1 MGKPGFVAGF
11 LVPLNRRC
19 CSRVSS
25 GGPELSAG
33 LPWRSEQCVLRTRR
47 RARASRWPREL
58 RFSAGDPSPAV
69 WRLDSASLE
78 FKVRAL
84 SQSERELM
92 SQSWESLREKT
103 RYLDIK
109 ETGKMRHA
117 LEVAF
122 VAHSGQLRRSGEPFI
137 SHPVAVTLILAD
149 LRMDVD
155 TLVAGLLH
163 DAVEDTD
170 LTFDTVE
177 GLFGRDVRNIVE
189 SETKV
194 SKIARKMKPRT
205 GNIDANGALMAPVSM
220 IAAAASAAA
229 AAASAAAAAVRSK
242 INDLRLDHDLAGG
255 DESDSSA
262 LENGFGNSQI
272 SLNGSRISDL
282 VDKRLVSA
290 ANLSKEE
297 QQAEYIRRMF
307 VSMAEDVRVIIVKL
321 ADRLHNM
328 RTLEHMPPLKQQSIA
343 QETLGIFVPLA
354 HRLGL
359 ARIATELEDLSF
371 RFLYP
376 NEYGQLS
383 EQVRIYKDRIH
394 LEMNLAQAADMLVE
408 SLENDSIVRPL
419 VRSIRTE
426 VALKN
431 LYSIYQRIIQGA
443 RLESMHDIAFV
454 RLVVELEKEHEDPV
468 FERNICY
475 HVLGRVHSLF
485 RPFPGHVKDFVAYP
499 KPNGYQSLHTLVI
512 LGPKGGFHP
521 LEVQIFTESMYV
533 QAEFGIAVE
542 FWPETKVQKTLGHEA
557 SLDGKVPQ
565 NRWQRRTEDWLRTI
579 LEYCQQY
586 SGNSKACVD
595 AVQQDLLGN
604 RVYVFTPKN
613 YILDLPKG
621 STVVDA
627 AYHIHSDVGNQ
638 MIGARVAG
646 RFVPLDYELSNAD
659 SVKII
664 TSAAAP
670 GPSREWLRYARSRT
684 AKQKIRRFLRV
695 REVKESCERGRQI
708 LRETARRLHLEELDI
723 PSDTSLEAE
732 LSILVKKVCAP
743 DHAKEIRCLE
753 DLLVFICRSGG
764 TTAAATI
771 LRHFHHNINPELLQK
786 LVALEQFRDAGGRD
800 ANSFEGSA
808 SETEGDGSF
817 AEDDESGL
825 TSPVN
830 FLNYPNSN
838 GVKESSDST
847 VASIQHSIQSSDIEP
862 ARERSVKEVFDGWV
876 IAHDTDRSR
885 DTAGELEPECFAA
898 CCCNPVPG
906 DRIVAIRIRPA
917 SKGVP
922 AAFEVHR
929 LRCTRCLAS
938 LRGDPEACVSV
949 RWLAPRSLYPVRIA
963 VMAKDGPGLLSRIA
977 GAISGVRLSIVA
989 SSSRV
994 AKDTAILFFEIVVE
1008 KKEQIERLR
1017 ARLAQFDDVV
1027 EICRIRDHLGAVDIQ
1042 ATSSYAQTL
1051 ARLKPGE
1058 VEILAMAGSLLE
1070 HEVED
1075 ADNEE
1080 E

>member
-1 MGKPGFVAGF
+1 MEKPGFVTGLPPKF
-11 LVPLNRRC
+11 SRRC
-19 CSRVSS
+19 VQGVLTFGVERTASS
-25 GGPELSAG
+25 SVK
-33 LPWRSEQCVLRTRR
+33 RRQRDLRTKRR
-47 RARASRWPREL
+47 PRSARWSRQL
-58 RFSAGDPSPAV
+58 SSTAGDSLPVSRRFDLTSVGFKTKALSPSEND
-69 WRLDSASLE
+69 L
-78 FKVRAL
+78 L
-84 SQSERELM
+84 SQS
-92 SQSWESLREKT
+92 WDVLRERT
-103 RYLDIK
+103 RYLDQAAAEK
-109 ETGKMRHA
+109 LRHA
-117 LEVAF
+117 LDFAF
-122 VAHSGQLRRSGEPFI
+122 AAHSGQLRRSGEPFI
-137 SHPVAVTLILAD
+137 THPVAVTLLLAD
-149 LRMDVD
+149 LRMDID

-177 GLFGRDVRNIVE
+177 RLFGHDVRNIVE

-194 SKIARKMKPRT
+194 SKIARKMKPSR
-205 GNIDANGALMAPVSM
+205 GINESNGVLLDPVSM

-229 AAASAAAAAVRSK
+229 AAASAAAAAVRSRIK
-242 INDLRLDHDLAGG
+242 DLRLDHDLSGG
-255 DESDSSA
+255 DEVDA
-262 LENGFGNSQI
+262 ATLETEFHNRGA
-272 SLNGSRISDL
+272 SLNGPGSPAI
-282 VDKRLVSA
+282 VEKRRTSSA
-290 ANLSKEE
+290 ALTKEE

-328 RTLEHMPPLKQQSIA
+328 RTLEHMPALKQQRIA

-359 ARIATELEDLSF
+359 VRFATELEDLSF

-376 NEYGQLS
+376 KEYAQLS

-408 SLENDSIVRPL
+408 SLENDTIVRPV

-431 LYSIYQRIIQGA
+431 LFSIYQRIRQGA
-443 RLESMHDIAFV
+443 RLESMHDLAFV
-454 RLVVELEKEHEDPV
+454 RLIVELEKEHEGPA

-542 FWPETKVQKTLGHEA
+542 FWPERKFQSMKNDEMGLHENCP
-557 SLDGKVPQ
+557 K
-565 NRWQRRTEDWLRTI
+565 NHWQTRTEDWLRTI

-646 RFVPLDYELSNAD
+646 RFVPLDHELSNAD

-664 TSAAAP
+664 TSPAAP

-684 AKQKIRRFLRV
+684 AKQKIRRFLRA
-695 REVKESCERGRQI
+695 REVKESCERGRDI
-708 LRETARRLHLEELDI
+708 LRESARQLELDEQSV
-723 PSDTSLEAE
+723 PGDASLEAE
-732 LSILVKKVCAP
+732 LMTLAKKACPP
-743 DHAKEIRCLE
+743 DRAKDIRCLE
-753 DLLVFICRSGG
+753 DLLIYIYRTGG
-764 TTAAATI
+764 VTAAAKI
-771 LRHFHHNINPELLQK
+771 LCHFHRNIDPALVRK
-786 LVALEQFRDAGGRD
+786 LEAQHPHK
-800 ANSFEGSA
+800 S
-808 SETEGDGSF
+808 SETLDLSPADRTAPDFDVDVSYGDDDGGSF
-817 AEDDESGL
+817 SSHSSMPTYL
-825 TSPVN
+825 
-830 FLNYPNSN
+830 NSN
-838 GVKESSDST
+838 GVKKSSEFFVSLTERPMVPAQEDPADSRKAKSKSAAR
-847 VASIQHSIQSSDIEP
+847 ASDLNANQASEQTE
-862 ARERSVKEVFDGWV
+862 
-876 IAHDTDRSR
+876 
-885 DTAGELEPECFAA
+885 ELQPECFAA

-917 SKGVP
+917 SRGVP

-929 LRCTRCLAS
+929 LRCTRCLSS

-949 RWLAPRSLYPVRIA
+949 RWRLPRSLYPVRIA
-963 VMAKDGPGLLSRIA
+963 IMARDGPGLLSRVA
-977 GAISGVRLSIVA
+977 GCITGVGLSIVA

-994 AKDTAILFFEIVVE
+994 SKDTAILFFEIVVE
-1008 KKEQIERLR
+1008 RKEQIERLR
-1017 ARLAQFDDVV
+1017 ASLAALGDVI
-1027 EICRIRDHLGAVDIQ
+1027 EICRVRDHLGLNEVQ

-1051 ARLKPGE
+1051 ARLQPGE
-1058 VEILAMAGSLLE
+1058 VEVLAMAGSLLE
-1070 HEVED
+1070 HEVAD